1 MLTGADK
8 MLIAVIVV
16 LAGLV
21 VGLSLLSTDGK
32 ETVWEPDGLNIL
44 AYASTPFLEEEL
56 PAAIDAFTAETGIGV
71 NVILTTDMNQAYL
84 RATVEKTPIDGIMVP
99 FDMREKYRQRG
110 QIIEL
115 HTLLDEVPATTFQA
129 QMRWLWSSVDGRPIC
144 GFLIGNT
151 ADPTFAC
158 VRHQT
163 KRAREVAEL
172 IRYLV
177 VHTSVRESRL
187 VQPNHF
193 ARKLL
198 LERDFAPLHDRLL
211 HPSRRMTPEGFSR
224 IVDGACPAGTIEN
237 VRVVS
242 WEWNVQPRVDPVTE
256 VQYDSQQLM
265 QYTIAYECIRD
276 GLRIQMNM
284 PLIEVR
290 NAPLPAVFIPFESYD
305 GWSYGRS
312 RAQ

>member
-99 FDMREKYRQRG
+99 FDMREEYRQRG

-115 HTLLDEVPATTFQA
+115 HALLDEVPATTF
-129 QMRWLWSSVDGRPIC
+129 
-144 GFLIGNT
+144 
-151 ADPTFAC
+151 
-158 VRHQT
+158 
-163 KRAREVAEL
+163 
-172 IRYLV
+172 
-177 VHTSVRESRL
+177 
-187 VQPNHF
+187 
-193 ARKLL
+193 
-198 LERDFAPLHDRLL
+198 
-211 HPSRRMTPEGFSR
+211 
-224 IVDGACPAGTIEN
+224 
-237 VRVVS
+237 
-242 WEWNVQPRVDPVTE
+242 
-256 VQYDSQQLM
+256 
-265 QYTIAYECIRD
+265 
-276 GLRIQMNM
+276 
-284 PLIEVR
+284 
-290 NAPLPAVFIPFESYD
+290 
-305 GWSYGRS
+305 
-312 RAQ
+312 